1 MTGCDDIDWVGLGKA
16 LREARDLCHRSQES
30 AAVKL
35 CLSGKQIRA
44 LESGSGVPFPGDTV
58 RSWCARRYA
67 TQLGLDWESF
77 AQPPRSDAIEAP
89 ALLSIAPET
98 APAVP
103 APGAGKQLRLRLLLG
118 ATAMLV
124 VIVIAAYPRTR
135 NSAPLVSP
143 PVADVGFKAAPPAP
157 AAVRAGD
164 SSAAVETAPVD
175 NGQVDAKDETILAA
189 AVESAAIAP
198 IAVTPQTGREPA
210 SRLAGNVVEV
220 LGIDSSKS
228 PEYFF
233 INSKDAS
240 VLVKRKRQ
248 DPSGGV
254 RMDFAQGSA
263 KRVPIAADE
272 LVRVEEGKDVEIFYQ
287 GRMLPPQVIAS
298 GNWAR
303 FVQKSAEDGN

>member
-1 MTGCDDIDWVGLGKA
+1 MTVCDDIDWVGLGKA

-30 AAVKL
+30 AADKL
-35 CLSGKQIRA
+35 CLSRKQIRA
-44 LESGSGVPFPGDTV
+44 LECGSGIPFPGDTV

-67 TQLGLDWESF
+67 TQLGLDWERI
-77 AQPPRSDAIEAP
+77 AQPLRSN
-89 ALLSIAPET
+89 ALEGTVELGIAPET
-98 APAVP
+98 ATAAP
-103 APGAGKQLRLRLLLG
+103 APGAGRQFRLRLLLG
-118 ATAMLV
+118 ASAMLL

-143 PVADVGFKAAPPAP
+143 PVSDVLLKAAAPAP
-157 AAVRAGD
+157 AAVRVEE
-164 SSAAVETAPVD
+164 SSAAAGAALVD
-175 NGQVDAKDETILAA
+175 DGRVGAKDETILAA
-189 AVESAAIAP
+189 AGESPAIAP
-198 IAVTPQTGREPA
+198 NAVTPQAAREPA
-210 SRLAGNVVEV
+210 RLLAGNVVEV
-220 LGIDSSKS
+220 LGIDSRKS

-240 VLVKRKRQ
+240 VLVKKKRQ

-303 FVQKSAEDGN
+303 FVQKVAQEGN